1 MNVEQIDQR
10 VIDHESRLSKLEGI
24 IEQISLRLGELSD
37 RLDSGLRWMMGL
49 QITTLVAL
57 IGILVTILV
66 KLE

>member
-1 MNVEQIDQR
+1 MNVEQVDEK

>member
-1 MNVEQIDQR
+1 MNVEQVDEK

-24 IEQISLRLGELSD
+24 IERISLRLGELSN

>member
-1 MNVEQIDQR
+1 MNAEQIDQR

>member
-1 MNVEQIDQR
+1 MNVEQVDQK

-24 IEQISLRLGELSD
+24 IEQISLRLGELSN

>member
-1 MNVEQIDQR
+1 MNVEQVDQR

>member
-1 MNVEQIDQR
+1 MNAEQVDQKM
-10 VIDHESRLSKLEGI
+10 IDHESRLSKLEGI